1 MRIIINMWMH
11 TNETDNENEYFV
23 MRSDVHV
30 KYEMDEKTSG
40 KVIWYTPV
48 PAQVLDVSMCPV

>member
-1 MRIIINMWMH
+1 MWMH